1 MTADAP
7 RFGLVARTRLWTV
20 ALVGLALSAAV
31 LTHQALGRLQNGLQQ
46 VVANELDHLMDSVR
60 LVQQSEALISQSLS
74 LAQSQSQEERRRQW
88 VDLVD
93 SLEWVRKMTRQ
104 VASHGHTDP
113 DLLTRLEGTQGRL
126 AAGVEEVDT
135 LVRQRLRLREQGLA
149 RGTAAMAQLE
159 ERIAQTAMRNRG
171 TGAELSVLMG
181 YFSADTRSRMRDRV
195 DQLSAEVGRQQNL
208 LWGLTGLM
216 VVLMLVLVT
225 YLHRTVVRRV
235 VDLQRAVSQDPVDEQ
250 GLAVPGHD
258 EIARLAHTVRNY
270 VERIQA
276 NERQLQRANQDLT
289 YLAEHDPLTR
299 LANRR
304 HFDAASRRMLVAVKS
319 PLAVAVLDID
329 LFKQVNDRFGHDF
342 GDQAL
347 VHVAQS
353 LGAAL
358 RDRDVLARFGG
369 EEFVVLMPVSG
380 LEAALEVCERMR
392 QNVAQQPIFHSP
404 QEPVPLTV
412 SVGVALITGLP
423 LAADDVR
430 AASLMQQ
437 AFQAADVAL
446 YKAKAAG
453 RNRVCA
459 TDEPVQVPDLPL
471 P

>member
-1 MTADAP
+1 MTSHSP
-7 RFGLVARTRLWTV
+7 RFGLVARTRFWTV
-20 ALVGLALSAAV
+20 ALVCLALTAAV
-31 LTHQALGRLQNGLQQ
+31 LTHQALGRLQAGLQR
-46 VVANELDHLMDSVR
+46 VVANELDQLMDSVR

-104 VASHGHTDP
+104 VASHGHTNP
-113 DLLTRLEGTQGRL
+113 DLLTRLESTQGLL
-126 AAGVEEVDT
+126 AAGVEEVDA
-135 LVRQRLRLREQGLA
+135 LVRQRLRLREQGVT
-149 RGTAAMAQLE
+149 RDAAAIAQLE
-159 ERIAQTAMRNRG
+159 ERIAQTAMRNRS

-208 LWGLTGLM
+208 LWALTGLM
-216 VVLMLVLVT
+216 VLLMLVLAT

-235 VDLQRAVSQDPVDEQ
+235 VDLQRAVSQDPVDEH
-250 GLAVPGHD
+250 GLRVEGQD

-304 HFDAASRRMLVAVKS
+304 HFDAATRRMLAAIKT

-347 VHVAQS
+347 VHVSQS
-353 LGAAL
+353 LSGAL

-380 LEAALEVCERMR
+380 MEAALEVCERMR
-392 QNVAQQPIFHSP
+392 QNVAQQPIAHSA
-404 QEPVPLTV
+404 QESVSLTV
-412 SVGVALITGLP
+412 SMGVALITGLP
-423 LAADDVR
+423 VSVDDTAA
-430 AASLMQQ
+430 AQLMHS
-437 AFQAADVAL
+437 ALQAADVAL

-453 RNRVCA
+453 RN
-459 TDEPVQVPDLPL
+459 QVFAADGPL
-471 P
+471 QAPA